1 MDFKYEHLTSPIT
14 IGKTTFKNR
23 MFVPAM
29 GTAYAETKGP
39 FGEFSKEGIEYITER
54 ARGGFGAMIIGVLFP
69 DYEIDP
75 CDPSQHP
82 MLHKAEF
89 MASAMDAIDQAGA
102 FDMKLIQQLSPGCGR
117 NYPGLFSCSENEVF
131 GFPEMMSPA
140 LTHDQVKRKIEM
152 TVEAAGLMKACG
164 FAGVELNGHWGYLL
178 DQFALALTNHRTD
191 EYGGSLENR
200 LRFAREIIEGIK
212 QTCGSDFLV
221 SMRMGL
227 KSYAKGLNR
236 SSFTG
241 EDEAGRTLEEGL
253 KIAQYMEQ
261 FGCDMLNVDVGIYDC
276 FYYAAPPQYVPYGF
290 VVPMAEKA
298 KELLNIPVICGAKM
312 NDPDLAEKAIADGKI
327 DAVVL
332 GRASLADPY
341 FAKKVEMGKP
351 EDIRPCIGCQ
361 VGCLW
366 RPLVGGHTSCA
377 VNPELFKETD
387 YAPTKTLEPKT
398 VAVVGGGIGGM
409 EVARVASKR
418 GHKVTIY
425 EKSGE
430 LGGMNIPASAH
441 DFKVEL
447 GALREWYKREMVKLG
462 VNVEYNCE
470 MDAEK
475 LRALKPDVAV
485 IAVGSAPVM
494 PSSIPGIDS
503 AKCCSCV
510 EALNGKVEIG
520 DTVVV
525 VGGGLTGCEVA
536 IDYAKSGKKV
546 TLVEAADRVLAA
558 SNMVPITYS
567 MMVNDMLE
575 YYKVNVVCGRK
586 IEAVNDDGVVI
597 SPTAGGESEVLPCDN
612 VVMSIG
618 LKPVPTFTN
627 ELRGSG
633 IMVYEVG
640 DCRAVGNHYTVIHNA
655 YQVAKSI

>member
-1 MDFKYEHLTSPIT
+1 MGFKYEHLTSPIT

-39 FGEFSKEGIEYITER
+39 FGEFSEHGIEYITER

-75 CDPSQHP
+75 CDLSQHP

-89 MASAMDAIDQAGA
+89 MSSAMDAIDQAGA

-117 NYPGLFSCSENEVF
+117 NYPSLYSCSENEVF
-131 GFPEMMSPA
+131 GFPDMKSPA
-140 LTHDQVKRKIEM
+140 LTNEQVKRKIEM
-152 TVEAAGLMKACG
+152 TIEAAGFMKACG

-178 DQFALALTNHRTD
+178 DQFALAITNHRTD
-191 EYGGSLENR
+191 EYGGCLENR

-212 QTCGSDFLV
+212 QTCGSDFIV

-227 KSYAKGLNR
+227 KSYMKGLNR
-236 SSFTG
+236 SSITG

-253 KIAQYMEQ
+253 KIAQYMQ
-261 FGCDMLNVDVGIYDC
+261 QYGCDMLNVDVGVYDC

-290 VVPMAEKA
+290 VIPMAAKA

-312 NDPDLAEKAIADGKI
+312 NDPDMAEQAIAEGKI

-332 GRASLADPY
+332 GRASLADPSY
-341 FAKKVEMGKP
+341 AKKVAMGKP
-351 EDIRPCIGCQ
+351 ESIRPCIGCQ

-377 VNPELFKETD
+377 VNPTLFKEGSYGPD
-387 YAPTKTLEPKT
+387 KALAEKN

-409 EVARVASKR
+409 EVARVASQR

-447 GALREWYKREMVKLG
+447 GQLREWYKREISRLG
-462 VNVEYNCE
+462 VKVELNCE

-475 LRALKPDVAV
+475 LKALKPDVAV

-494 PSSIPGIDS
+494 PKSIPGIDNP
-503 AKCCSCV
+503 KCCSCV
-510 EALNGKVEIG
+510 DALNGKVEIG

-525 VGGGLTGCEVA
+525 VGGGLTGCEIAV
-536 IDYAKSGKKV
+536 DYAKHGKKV
-546 TLVEAADRVLAA
+546 TLVEAADSVLAA
-558 SNMVPITYS
+558 SSMIAVTYNMMIH
-567 MMVNDMLE
+567 DMLD
-575 YYKVNVVCGRK
+575 YYKVNVVCGHK
-586 IEAVNDDGVVI
+586 IDAINDNGAVI
-597 SPTAGGESEVLPCDN
+597 SPTASGDSVEIACDN

-618 LKPVPTFTN
+618 LKPVPTFSR
-627 ELRGSG
+627 ELRGCG
-633 IMVYEVG
+633 IDVYEVG
-640 DCRAVGNHYTVIHNA
+640 DCRTVGNHYTVIHNA